1 MRSIPLAALAAVLL
15 AGVAAAQVADAP
27 ASASSASHPV
37 RVGSEYTPGWDM
49 MTPAERD
56 AFRQRM
62 IAAPTKAE
70 CRRLRDEQLE
80 IAAKRANKRGIKE
93 LPSPRYDACE

>member
-1 MRSIPLAALAAVLL
+1 MRSIPVAALAAVLL
-15 AGVAAAQVADAP
+15 AGVAAAQTADGA
-27 ASASSASHPV
+27 ASAASAGRAV

-62 IAAPTKAE
+62 IAAPTKQE

-80 IAAKRANKRGIKE
+80 TAAKRANARGIKTV
-93 LPSPRYDACE
+93 PNPRYDACE

>member
-15 AGVAAAQVADAP
+15 ASVATAQVADAP
-27 ASASSASHPV
+27 ASAASASRPV

-80 IAAKRANKRGIKE
+80 IAAKRANARGIKSV
-93 LPSPRYDACE
+93 PNPRYDACE

>member
-1 MRSIPLAALAAVLL
+1 MRSIPLAALAAVVF
-15 AGVAAAQVADAP
+15 AGSAAAQAP
-27 ASASSASHPV
+27 GVPAPAASASRPV